1 MLVYEPVRNCF
12 CVSMCY
18 IKQRQEN
25 ALFPAA
31 CILMERIQAPTTH
44 QPPPPTPT
52 HNPFV
57 FSFRNAAKKR
67 AKEESRPW
75 WFMDTVCDLAS
86 VNSDTAKWA
95 DTAAHLLSDH
105 FSWFYCSAGLPSF
118 PTASPHQPT
127 PTPAPWDLG
136 LRRQKPL
143 QREPRV
149 TARSNE
155 ELQGKTAE
163 QFSRVCKA
171 HCWPSPHSRYC
182 AVIKS

>member
-1 MLVYEPVRNCF
+1 MLHETETRKCI
-12 CVSMCY
+12 VSSCMH
-18 IKQRQEN
+18 IDGKDSS
-25 ALFPAA
+25 P
-31 CILMERIQAPTTH
+31 H
-44 QPPPPTPT
+44 HPPPPTPT
-52 HNPFV
+52 PNPFV

-105 FSWFYCSAGLPSF
+105 FSWFLVQCWAPLIPHSF
-118 PTASPHQPT
+118 P
-127 PTPAPWDLG
+127 PAPAPRDLG

-143 QREPRV
+143 QRDPRV

-163 QFSRVCKA
+163 QYSRVCKA
-171 HCWPSPHSRYC
+171 HCWSSPHSRYC
-182 AVIKS
+182 AVIQS

>member
-1 MLVYEPVRNCF
+1 M
-12 CVSMCY
+12 
-18 IKQRQEN
+18 KQRQEN

-44 QPPPPTPT
+44 HPPPPTSTP
-52 HNPFV
+52 NPFV

-105 FSWFYCSAGLPSF
+105 FSWFLVQCWAPPLSPQLPPS
-118 PTASPHQPT
+118 PSPSGPRSPPAKASPE
-127 PTPAPWDLG
+127 
-136 LRRQKPL
+136 RS
-143 QREPRV
+143 PR
-149 TARSNE
+149 
-155 ELQGKTAE
+155 
-163 QFSRVCKA
+163 
-171 HCWPSPHSRYC
+171 HSK
-182 AVIKS
+182 V